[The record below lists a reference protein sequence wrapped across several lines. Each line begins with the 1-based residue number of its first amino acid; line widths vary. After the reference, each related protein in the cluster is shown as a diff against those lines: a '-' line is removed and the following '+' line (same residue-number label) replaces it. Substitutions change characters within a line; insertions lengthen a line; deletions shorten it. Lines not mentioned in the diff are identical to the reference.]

1 MFIKIISLP
10 IHIYRLFISPLTGKN
25 CRFEPTCSEYA
36 LEALK
41 THGIFYGIY
50 LSIKSGYSNAIHL
63 ADILV
68 MILYRLKNNQKI
80 LLDKSIE
87 LSH

>member
-36 LEALK
+36 LSALK
-41 THGIFYGIY
+41 THGIFYGSY
-50 LSIKSGYSNAIHL
+50 LSIKRILKCHPFSRYSGYDPVPNKKQSK
-63 ADILV
+63 DIT
-68 MILYRLKNNQKI
+68 R
-80 LLDKSIE
+80 
-87 LSH
+87 